1 MDTSHTLAPA
11 DMSAT
16 ISATTSHLASEPGQ
30 RPLPP
35 PPFVAGSYPPPRF
48 PDLYA
53 APGYDYGAAAPSWL
67 PPTDLADVR
76 TELLEVGAAGA
87 QVKHRR
93 RTTPEQLKVL
103 EFWYELHPKPDNEL
117 RERLAAQLGM
127 TKRNVQAGKD
137 EGARA
142 EGGGGAGRG
151 AGTTPVRRP
160 RPRAPDAGGLRD
172 RAAGKHRQRRG
183 GAARQHPVPGVQ
195 RPDVAGDAGGAV
207 GAAHGGAPQRAPP
220 VGAQP
225 GRGTDAAHAAAV
237 ERAVHAAA
245 GRLDPAP
252 GGRRARRE
260 RARDDWRRRGAAV
273 CRLAPRARRLP
284 LALAAAEPVVLVWLA
299 AGRVAGDGGAA
310 VRAVHD
316 DAGPGAAR
324 QPRWLDVPDGFDPD
338 HRRASAPAA
347 PDRSHRSRHAR
358 HQAESCPAL
367 AAEYPFHAAPA
378 RPRLRAAAAAALV
391 HAARRRAVS
400 TVHPRRPHRGHLT
413 VPGASAASVHRV
425 PARLARGAHAAE
437 PAGGPS
443 RRGVPCEPVSTGR
456 RAAGLRRRVACPA
469 RRREGRRTPR
479 RACDGRGCGVRRREC
494 AGLVAIV
501 EQRYCS
507 CIYSHV
513 KLSLRRI
520 HGLLSHN
527 SYSPAWRS
535 GFETVGD
542 NGFLGSIEL

>member
-127 TKRNVQAGKD
+127 TKRNVQVWFQNRWVDAGKD

-310 VRAVHD
+310 DRGRLGSLASVETDTGDELDV
-316 DAGPGAAR
+316 GKE
-324 QPRWLDVPDGFDPD
+324 QWLDVPDGFDPD
-338 HRRASAPAA
+338 HRRASAPADLLRQIGLIGLGMPA
-347 PDRSHRSRHAR
+347 TKPSPVRPSPLNTHFTPHP
-358 HQAESCPAL
+358 HAL
-367 AAEYPFHAAPA
+367 ASAPLPLQHSFTQHGAGPYPPSTHGGLIVATSPYPAHPPPAFTAFPPDWPGAHMLPSQPADRLGAGCHASPYPLDGERRGSVGEWHVPLGDA
-378 RPRLRAAAAAALV
+378 RDGE
-391 HAARRRAVS
+391 
-400 TVHPRRPHRGHLT
+400 HRG
-413 VPGASAASVHRV
+413 
-425 PARLARGAHAAE
+425 
-437 PAGGPS
+437 
-443 RRGVPCEPVSTGR
+443 GR
-456 RAAGLRRRVACPA
+456 AMGEDVAYDA
-469 RRREGRRTPR
+469 
-479 RACDGRGCGVRRREC
+479 VN
-494 AGLVAIV
+494 V
-501 EQRYCS
+501 
-507 CIYSHV
+507 
-513 KLSLRRI
+513 
-520 HGLLSHN
+520 
-527 SYSPAWRS
+527 
-535 GFETVGD
+535 
-542 NGFLGSIEL
+542 LG